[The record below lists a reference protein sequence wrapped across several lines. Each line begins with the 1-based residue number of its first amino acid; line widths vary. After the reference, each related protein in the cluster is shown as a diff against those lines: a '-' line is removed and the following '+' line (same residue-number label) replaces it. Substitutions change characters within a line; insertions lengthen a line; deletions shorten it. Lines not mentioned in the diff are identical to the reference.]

1 MRHYPVFLDLGQA
14 RCLLAGLGGV
24 GRRKLATLLECAP
37 AEVLVLDPGLPAPVP
52 EEIATLLTHPAVIFE
67 RRVATDADIEGRL
80 LVIAATAD
88 RAANARLA
96 AVCRTRNVLCN
107 VVDDPTAGN
116 FLVPATATVG
126 DLTVAI
132 STAGASPAL
141 ARALRQD
148 LQDYLGLR
156 YESLLTAM
164 ARLRPLVLALGQ
176 TTERNTE
183 TFRGLV
189 ESPLAAALANKDR
202 AQAQAILTSL
212 LPDAL
217 HPRINEVLHGLV

>member
-1 MRHYPVFLDLGQA
+1 
-14 RCLLAGLGGV
+14 
-24 GRRKLATLLECAP
+24 
-37 AEVLVLDPGLPAPVP
+37 
-52 EEIATLLTHPAVIFE
+52 
-67 RRVATDADIEGRL
+67 
-80 LVIAATAD
+80 
-88 RAANARLA
+88 
-96 AVCRTRNVLCN
+96 
-107 VVDDPTAGN
+107 
-116 FLVPATATVG
+116 
-126 DLTVAI
+126 VAI